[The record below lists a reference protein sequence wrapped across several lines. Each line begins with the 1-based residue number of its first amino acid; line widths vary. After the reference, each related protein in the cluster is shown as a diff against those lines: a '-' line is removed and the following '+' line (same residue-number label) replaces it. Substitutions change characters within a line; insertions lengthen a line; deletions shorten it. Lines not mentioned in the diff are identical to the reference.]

1 MRARGFSLLEML
13 LVLAL
18 IATASLLALAAYGG
32 GLRALQLRD
41 GARELAAQLRFTR
54 ALAVSSG
61 QPQELVLDPHARTW
75 RGPAGRHGRLPAAGE
90 VEFIGARATRPQP
103 GQGSVRFFPDGAAT
117 GGRIRLR
124 DGDAGWDVDIAWLTG
139 EVRLQRWPREAP

>member
-1 MRARGFSLLEML
+1 M
-13 LVLAL
+13 
-18 IATASLLALAAYGG
+18 
-32 GLRALQLRD
+32 
-41 GARELAAQLRFTR
+41 
-54 ALAVSSG
+54 
-61 QPQELVLDPHARTW
+61 
-75 RGPAGRHGRLPAAGE
+75 PAAGE